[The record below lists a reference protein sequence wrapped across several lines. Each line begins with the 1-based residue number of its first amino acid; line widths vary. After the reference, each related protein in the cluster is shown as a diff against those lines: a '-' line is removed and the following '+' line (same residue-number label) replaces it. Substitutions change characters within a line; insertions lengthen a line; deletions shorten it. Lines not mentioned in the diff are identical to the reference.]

1 LRHLKILGNSS
12 FMIITIDGP
21 AGVGKGTIAK
31 AISKSFGFRYL
42 DSGAMY
48 RALALF
54 ADLNGVTEKDLIKL
68 KKILIDLHIQF
79 TDEEG
84 RERVL
89 LNTDDVTEEIR
100 TNEISTLAS
109 KFAAN
114 DFVRKIL
121 REMQRR
127 LVKNKDYIAEGRDM
141 GTYVFPDAKHKFYLD
156 ADLEIRAKRRANQ
169 LKEIL
174 GINMNEERVSKE
186 IKDRDR
192 LDMTRESCPLHPAD
206 DAVIIDTSSM
216 TVNEVVLKIESVIK
230 NA

>member
-1 LRHLKILGNSS
+1 
-12 FMIITIDGP
+12 MIITIDGP

-54 ADLNGVTEKDLIKL
+54 ADLNGVTEKDLSKL

-192 LDMTRESCPLHPAD
+192 LDMTRESCPLHPAN

>member
-1 LRHLKILGNSS
+1 
-12 FMIITIDGP
+12 MIITIDGP

-31 AISKSFGFRYL
+31 IVSKTFGFKYL

-54 ADLNGVTEKDLIKL
+54 ADLNGVSEKDSSKL
-68 KKILIDLHIQF
+68 KKILIDLHIRF
-79 TDEEG
+79 VDHEEG
-84 RERVL
+84 ERVL
-89 LNTDDVTEEIR
+89 INTDDVTEDIR

-114 DFVRKIL
+114 DFVRTIL

-127 LVKNKDYIAEGRDM
+127 IVKNKDYIAEGRDM
-141 GTYVFPDAKHKFYLD
+141 GTYVFPDAKYKFYLD
-156 ADLEIRAKRRANQ
+156 ADLEIRAKRRSLQ

-174 GINMNEERVSKE
+174 GININEDKVSRE
-186 IKDRDR
+186 IDDRDK
-192 LDMTRESCPLHPAD
+192 LDMTRKSCPLHPAE
-206 DAVIIDTSSM
+206 DAIIIDTTSM
-216 TVNEVVLKIESVIK
+216 SINEVASKIESMVK

>member
-1 LRHLKILGNSS
+1 
-12 FMIITIDGP
+12 MIITIDGP

-186 IKDRDR
+186 IKDRDQ

>member
-1 LRHLKILGNSS
+1 
-12 FMIITIDGP
+12 MIITIDGP

-31 AISKSFGFRYL
+31 AISKSFDFRYL

-54 ADLNGVTEKDLIKL
+54 ADLNGVTEKDLSKL

-174 GINMNEERVSKE
+174 GISMNEERVLKE
-186 IKDRDR
+186 IKDRDQ

>member
-1 LRHLKILGNSS
+1 
-12 FMIITIDGP
+12 MIITIDGP

-31 AISKSFGFRYL
+31 IISKSLGFKYL

-54 ADLNGVTEKDLIKL
+54 AELNGVTEKDSDKL

-79 TDEEG
+79 VDSQDG
-84 RERVL
+84 ERVL
-89 LNTDDVTEEIR
+89 INTDDVTEDIR

-114 DFVRKIL
+114 NFVRTIL

-141 GTYVFPDAKHKFYLD
+141 GTYVFPDAKYKFYLD
-156 ADLEIRAKRRANQ
+156 ADLAIRAKRRAGQ

-174 GINMNEERVSKE
+174 GIAINEDRVSKE
-186 IKDRDR
+186 ISDRDN

-206 DAVIIDTSSM
+206 DAVIINTTDM
-216 TVNEVVLKIESVIK
+216 NIDDVVRKIESVI
-230 NA
+230 NSA

>member
-1 LRHLKILGNSS
+1 
-12 FMIITIDGP
+12 MIITIDGP

-54 ADLNGVTEKDLIKL
+54 ADLNGVTEKDLSKL

-79 TDEEG
+79 NDEEG
-84 RERVL
+84 SERVL

>member
-1 LRHLKILGNSS
+1 
-12 FMIITIDGP
+12 MIITIDGP

-31 AISKSFGFRYL
+31 IISKSLGFKYL

-54 ADLNGVTEKDLIKL
+54 ADLNGVSDNDSDRL

-79 TDEEG
+79 IEDEEG
-84 RERVL
+84 ERVL
-89 LNTDDVTEEIR
+89 LNTDDVTEDIR

-114 DFVRKIL
+114 DIVRKIL

-127 LVKNKDYIAEGRDM
+127 MIKDKDYIAEGRDM
-141 GTYVFPDAKHKFYLD
+141 GTYVFPDAKYKFYLD
-156 ADLEIRAKRRANQ
+156 AELKIRAKRRADQ

-174 GINMNEERVSKE
+174 GINMNEENVAKE
-186 IKDRDR
+186 ISNRDN
-192 LDMTRESCPLHPAD
+192 LDMTRESCPLHPAA
-206 DAVIIDTSSM
+206 DAVIIDTSNM
-216 TVNEVVLKIESVIK
+216 TIDEVVLKIKMVID

>member
-1 LRHLKILGNSS
+1 
-12 FMIITIDGP
+12 MIITIDGP

-54 ADLNGVTEKDLIKL
+54 ADLNGVTEKDLSKL

-79 TDEEG
+79 NDEEG
-84 RERVL
+84 SERVL

-174 GINMNEERVSKE
+174 GINMNEERVLKE

-216 TVNEVVLKIESVIK
+216 AVNEVVLKIESVIK

>member
-1 LRHLKILGNSS
+1 
-12 FMIITIDGP
+12 MIITIDGP

-31 AISKSFGFRYL
+31 IISKSLGFKYL

-54 ADLNGVTEKDLIKL
+54 ADLNGVSDNDSDRL

-79 TDEEG
+79 IDDKDG
-84 RERVL
+84 ERVL
-89 LNTDDVTEEIR
+89 LNTDDVTEDIR

-114 DFVRKIL
+114 DIVRKIL

-127 LVKNKDYIAEGRDM
+127 MIKDKDFIAEGRDM
-141 GTYVFPDAKHKFYLD
+141 GTYVFPDAEYKFYLD
-156 ADLEIRAKRRANQ
+156 ADLKIRAKRRADQ

-174 GINMNEERVSKE
+174 GINMNEENVAKE
-186 IKDRDR
+186 ISNRDN
-192 LDMTRESCPLHPAD
+192 LDMTRESCPLHPAA
-206 DAVIIDTSSM
+206 DAVIIDTSNM
-216 TVNEVVLKIESVIK
+216 TIDEVVLKIKMVID

>member
-1 LRHLKILGNSS
+1 
-12 FMIITIDGP
+12 MIITIDGP

-31 AISKSFGFRYL
+31 IISKSLGFKYL

-54 ADLNGVTEKDLIKL
+54 ADLNGVSDNDSDRL

-79 TDEEG
+79 IEDEEG
-84 RERVL
+84 ERVL
-89 LNTDDVTEEIR
+89 LNADDVTEDIR

-114 DFVRKIL
+114 DIVRKIL

-127 LVKNKDYIAEGRDM
+127 MIKDKNYIAEGRDM
-141 GTYVFPDAKHKFYLD
+141 GTYVFPDAKYKFYLD
-156 ADLEIRAKRRANQ
+156 ADLKIRAKRRADQ

-174 GINMNEERVSKE
+174 GINMNEENVAKE
-186 IKDRDR
+186 ISNRDN
-192 LDMTRESCPLHPAD
+192 LDMTRESCPLHPAA
-206 DAVIIDTSSM
+206 DAVIIDTSNM
-216 TVNEVVLKIESVIK
+216 TIDEVVLKIKMVID

>member
-1 LRHLKILGNSS
+1 
-12 FMIITIDGP
+12 MIITIDCP

-31 AISKSFGFRYL
+31 IISKSLGFKYL

-54 ADLNGVTEKDLIKL
+54 ADLNGVSDNDSDRL

-79 TDEEG
+79 IEDEEG
-84 RERVL
+84 ERVL
-89 LNTDDVTEEIR
+89 LNADDVTEDIR

-114 DFVRKIL
+114 DIVRKIL

-127 LVKNKDYIAEGRDM
+127 MIKDKDYIAEGRDM
-141 GTYVFPDAKHKFYLD
+141 GTYVFPDAKYKFYLD
-156 ADLEIRAKRRANQ
+156 AELKIRAKRRANQ

-174 GINMNEERVSKE
+174 GINMNEENVAKE
-186 IKDRDR
+186 ISNRDN
-192 LDMTRESCPLHPAD
+192 LDMTRESCPLHPAAE
-206 DAVIIDTSSM
+206 AVIIDTSNM
-216 TVNEVVLKIESVIK
+216 TIEEVVLKIKMVID
-230 NA
+230 NAYKINNF

>member
-1 LRHLKILGNSS
+1 
-12 FMIITIDGP
+12 MIITIDGP

-31 AISKSFGFRYL
+31 IISKSLGFKYL

-54 ADLNGVTEKDLIKL
+54 ADLNGVSDNDSDRL

-79 TDEEG
+79 IEDEEG
-84 RERVL
+84 ERVL
-89 LNTDDVTEEIR
+89 LNTDDVTEDIR

-114 DFVRKIL
+114 DIVRKIL

-127 LVKNKDYIAEGRDM
+127 MIKDKDYIAEGRDM
-141 GTYVFPDAKHKFYLD
+141 GTYVFPDAKYKFYLD
-156 ADLEIRAKRRANQ
+156 ADLKIRAKRRADQ

-174 GINMNEERVSKE
+174 GINMNEENVAKE
-186 IKDRDR
+186 ISNRDN
-192 LDMTRESCPLHPAD
+192 LDMTRESCPLHPAA
-206 DAVIIDTSSM
+206 DAVIIDTSNM
-216 TVNEVVLKIESVIK
+216 TIDEVVLKIKTVIDD
-230 NA
+230 A

>member
-1 LRHLKILGNSS
+1 
-12 FMIITIDGP
+12 MIITIDGP

-31 AISKSFGFRYL
+31 AISKSFGFKYL

-54 ADLNGVTEKDLIKL
+54 ADLNGVTEKDLSKL
-68 KKILIDLHIQF
+68 KKILIDLHIRF
-79 TDEEG
+79 IDNEDG
-84 RERVL
+84 ERVL
-89 LNTDDVTEEIR
+89 LNTDDVTEDIR

-114 DFVRKIL
+114 DFVRTIL

-141 GTYVFPDAKHKFYLD
+141 GTYVFPDAKYKFYLD
-156 ADLEIRAKRRANQ
+156 ADLKIRAKRRASQ
-169 LKEIL
+169 LKEML
-174 GINMNEERVSKE
+174 GINMNEERVSRE
-186 IKDRDR
+186 IKDRDK

-206 DAVIIDTSSM
+206 DAVIEIQ
-216 TVNEVVLKIESVIK
+216 VI
-230 NA
+230 

>member
-1 LRHLKILGNSS
+1 
-12 FMIITIDGP
+12 MIITIDGP

-31 AISKSFGFRYL
+31 IISKSLGFKYL

-54 ADLNGVTEKDLIKL
+54 ADLNGVSDNDSDRL

-79 TDEEG
+79 IDDKDG
-84 RERVL
+84 ERVL
-89 LNTDDVTEEIR
+89 LNTDDVTEDIR

-114 DFVRKIL
+114 DIVRKIL

-127 LVKNKDYIAEGRDM
+127 MIKDKDFIAEGRDM
-141 GTYVFPDAKHKFYLD
+141 GTYVFPDAEYKFYLD
-156 ADLEIRAKRRANQ
+156 ADLKIRAKRRADQ

-174 GINMNEERVSKE
+174 GINMNEENVAKE
-186 IKDRDR
+186 ISNRDN
-192 LDMTRESCPLHPAD
+192 LDMTRESCPLHPAA
-206 DAVIIDTSSM
+206 DAVIIDTSNM
-216 TVNEVVLKIESVIK
+216 TIDEVVLKIKTVID

>member
-1 LRHLKILGNSS
+1 
-12 FMIITIDGP
+12 MIITIDGP

-31 AISKSFGFRYL
+31 IISKSLGFKYL

-54 ADLNGVTEKDLIKL
+54 AELNGVTEKDSDKL

-79 TDEEG
+79 VESKDG
-84 RERVL
+84 ERVL
-89 LNTDDVTEEIR
+89 INTDDVTEDIR

-114 DFVRKIL
+114 NFVRTIL

-127 LVKNKDYIAEGRDM
+127 LVKNKNYIAEGRDM
-141 GTYVFPDAKHKFYLD
+141 GTYVFPDAKYKFYLD
-156 ADLEIRAKRRANQ
+156 ADLAIRAKRRAGQ

-174 GINMNEERVSKE
+174 GITINEGSVSKE
-186 IKDRDR
+186 ISERDN

-206 DAVIIDTSSM
+206 DAVIINTTDM
-216 TVNEVVLKIESVIK
+216 NIEEVVNKIESVID

>member
-1 LRHLKILGNSS
+1 
-12 FMIITIDGP
+12 MIITIDGP

-79 TDEEG
+79 NDEEG
-84 RERVL
+84 SERVL

>member
-1 LRHLKILGNSS
+1 
-12 FMIITIDGP
+12 MIITIDGP

-31 AISKSFGFRYL
+31 IISKSLGFKYL

-54 ADLNGVTEKDLIKL
+54 ADLNGVSDNDSDRL

-79 TDEEG
+79 IEDEEG
-84 RERVL
+84 ERVL
-89 LNTDDVTEEIR
+89 LNTDDVTEDIR

-114 DFVRKIL
+114 DIVRKIL

-127 LVKNKDYIAEGRDM
+127 MIKDKDYIAEGRDM
-141 GTYVFPDAKHKFYLD
+141 GTYVFPDAKYKFYLD
-156 ADLEIRAKRRANQ
+156 ADLKIRAKRRADQ

-174 GINMNEERVSKE
+174 GIKMNEENVAKE
-186 IKDRDR
+186 ISNRDN
-192 LDMTRESCPLHPAD
+192 LDMTRESCPLHPAA
-206 DAVIIDTSSM
+206 DAVIIDTSNM
-216 TVNEVVLKIESVIK
+216 TIDEVVLKIKTVID

>member
-1 LRHLKILGNSS
+1 
-12 FMIITIDGP
+12 MIITIDGP

-31 AISKSFGFRYL
+31 IISKSLGFKYL

-54 ADLNGVTEKDLIKL
+54 ADLNGVSDNDSDRL

-79 TDEEG
+79 IEDKEG
-84 RERVL
+84 ERVL
-89 LNTDDVTEEIR
+89 LNTDDVTEDIR

-114 DFVRKIL
+114 DIVRKIL

-127 LVKNKDYIAEGRDM
+127 MIKDKDFIAEGRDM
-141 GTYVFPDAKHKFYLD
+141 GTYVFPDAEYKFYLD
-156 ADLEIRAKRRANQ
+156 ADLKIRAKRRADQ

-174 GINMNEERVSKE
+174 GINMNEENVAKE
-186 IKDRDR
+186 ISNRDN
-192 LDMTRESCPLHPAD
+192 LDMTRESCPLPPAA
-206 DAVIIDTSSM
+206 DAVIIDTSNM
-216 TVNEVVLKIESVIK
+216 TIDEVVLKIKTVID

>member
-1 LRHLKILGNSS
+1 
-12 FMIITIDGP
+12 MIITIDGP

-31 AISKSFGFRYL
+31 IVSKTFGFKYL

-54 ADLNGVTEKDLIKL
+54 ADLNGVSEKDSSKL
-68 KKILIDLHIQF
+68 KKILIDLHIRF
-79 TDEEG
+79 VDHEEG
-84 RERVL
+84 ERVL
-89 LNTDDVTEEIR
+89 INTDDVTEDIR

-114 DFVRKIL
+114 DFVRTIL

-127 LVKNKDYIAEGRDM
+127 IVKNKDYIAEGRDM
-141 GTYVFPDAKHKFYLD
+141 GTYVFPDAKYKFYLD
-156 ADLEIRAKRRANQ
+156 ADLELRAKRRSLQ

-174 GINMNEERVSKE
+174 GININEDKVSRDIDERDK
-186 IKDRDR
+186 
-192 LDMTRESCPLHPAD
+192 LDMTRKSCPLHPAE
-206 DAVIIDTSSM
+206 DAIIIDTTSM
-216 TVNEVVLKIESVIK
+216 SINEVASKIESMVK